1 MSPGDEPTTVG
12 GLEPKVD
19 TDSKHRLTIGAEED
33 ASGCFGQRRSVADT
47 GHHSLRTVDT
57 VRNSYVGSSPLSVKT
72 ECVDVVTDK
81 LLVVS
86 AGASQLQHVLSGGYC
101 CEMDSKPSSFAGD
114 DFYAVDAKP
123 ATVTSLSDDTAMAN
137 TSVAASQTT
146 MDVKQATPDVSPGS
160 KWHIAGDRD
169 SPYVSVMALASS
181 YHLFSESCPSSSTAV
196 DDDSL
201 VYDQASSRYWLEPE
215 LPDEN
220 VIFTEKHCEMINQIT
235 AAYDRYVQ
243 TGTIINETLVTEMK
257 VSLDDSLKQLLPV
270 DAPCCHMGTS
280 IKHPVPDR
288 LKHCSHL

>member
-1 MSPGDEPTTVG
+1 MGRPSKHRLQSQTTASLRQRDMKLVKLSEESDENEWHGQQPATMMYLARSSMSPGDEPTTVG

-19 TDSKHRLTIGAEED
+19 TDSKHRLTIGTEED
-33 ASGCFGQRRSVADT
+33 PSGCLGHRRAVAASD
-47 GHHSLRTVDT
+47 HHCLRTVDT

-101 CEMDSKPSSFAGD
+101 CEMDSKPSSFTGD

-123 ATVTSLSDDTAMAN
+123 ATVTTLSDDTAMAS

-181 YHLFSESCPSSSTAV
+181 YHLFSESCPSSSMA
-196 DDDSL
+196 DDD
-201 VYDQASSRYWLEPE
+201 
-215 LPDEN
+215 
-220 VIFTEKHCEMINQIT
+220 
-235 AAYDRYVQ
+235 
-243 TGTIINETLVTEMK
+243 G
-257 VSLDDSLKQLLPV
+257 LL
-270 DAPCCHMGTS
+270 S
-280 IKHPVPDR
+280 I
-288 LKHCSHL
+288 SQQ